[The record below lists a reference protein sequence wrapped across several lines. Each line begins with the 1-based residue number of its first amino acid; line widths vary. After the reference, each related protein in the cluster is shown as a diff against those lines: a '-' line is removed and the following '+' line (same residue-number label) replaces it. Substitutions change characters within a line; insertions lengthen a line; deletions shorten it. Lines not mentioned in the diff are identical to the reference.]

1 MARTLHLFHG
11 KRYVRK
17 VATAR
22 EHRVAAWHTSPL
34 QRSLIPTEKP
44 CTGAAIV
51 QQQASH
57 CNVLQG

>member
-1 MARTLHLFHG
+1 MARTLHLIRG
-11 KRYVRK
+11 KRNLRK

-44 CTGAAIV
+44 CTGGRIV
-51 QQQASH
+51 QE
-57 CNVLQG
+57 